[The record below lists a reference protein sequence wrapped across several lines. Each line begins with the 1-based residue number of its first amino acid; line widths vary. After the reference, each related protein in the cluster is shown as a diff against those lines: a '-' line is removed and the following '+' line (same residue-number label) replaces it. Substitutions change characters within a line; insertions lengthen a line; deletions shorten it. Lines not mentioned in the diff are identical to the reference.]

1 MNLQIQTPCW
11 AKPILD
17 RENARYIGAFGGR
30 GSGKSWFFAEWII
43 ERCVMQKTNVV
54 CVREVQKSL
63 KQSVKK
69 LIENK
74 IEEFGIGHLFEVQQT
89 EIKCPHGGVI
99 IFAGMQNHTADSI
112 KSLEGFDIAWV
123 EEAQSISQFSLD
135 LLRPTIRKPGS
146 QMLFSWNPR
155 FDTDPIEGLLR
166 GPGAPPDSIV
176 VEVNYTDNPWFPDV
190 LRQEMEYDKRR
201 DPDKY
206 LHVWKG
212 EYVRNSETRVFK
224 NWTIEDFEAPA
235 DAVHRFGADWG
246 FASDPTVLVRCHII
260 GRKLYIDHEAYRV
273 GCEIVDTPALFMSVP
288 DAERWPMVADSARPE
303 TISHMRKNGFPK
315 ILAAVKGPKSVEE
328 GVEWLKSFDI
338 VVHPRCKHLVDEM
351 TLYSYKT
358 DPDTDKVLPILADK
372 HNHCIAEGELVA
384 CERGLVP
391 IEHVTTSDRVLTR
404 GGYQRVLFADVTDVD
419 RETLIVET
427 TNGVVRCTPDH
438 EIWTVK
444 GFVRADALR
453 YDDEVLTLETSSWS
467 KSLSGTERGIA
478 GILKAGTQQA
488 KRTFSAAKEAAQA
501 GCTVMFGS
509 MNAGQYRM
517 AGTFTTSM
525 ETRQT
530 MTSQILSAFRQSN
543 TPSDTFGMMSAS
555 GGRLSISTKSGTQQ
569 NLGTLLMRVAQ
580 SIERSAHWLMLRLP
594 QSQSHASIAALLSR
608 HERLATKTGSAQ
620 TSASLHGGENLGWM
634 TKHARAKSAEAH
646 SLSTN
651 TASSK
656 LVPGRVVTVRAA
668 GRCERVY
675 DLTVENHHEF
685 VAGGVLVSNCIDA
698 LRYACEGA
706 RRASTQ
712 VKPKANPVPVLMP
725 MAR

>member
-1 MNLQIQTPCW
+1 MKLQIQTPRW

-17 RENARYIGAFGGR
+17 RENARYIGAWGGR

-43 ERCVMQKTNVV
+43 ERCVMQKTDVV
-54 CVREVQKSL
+54 CVREIQKSL

-74 IEEFGIGHLFEVQQT
+74 IEELGISHLFEIQT
-89 EIKCPHGGVI
+89 AEIKCPHGGVI

-112 KSLEGFDIAWV
+112 KSLEGFDIAWI

-166 GPGAPPDSIV
+166 GPNAPPDSIV
-176 VEVNYTDNPWFPDV
+176 VEVNYLDNPWFPDV
-190 LRQEMEYDKRR
+190 LREEMEYDRRR

-206 LHVWKG
+206 MHVWKG

-224 NWTIEDFEAPA
+224 NWKIEDFDAPP

-338 VVHPRCKHLVDEM
+338 VVHPRCVHTIDEL

-358 DPDTDKVLPILADK
+358 DRDTNRVLPLLEDK
-372 HNHCIAEGELVA
+372 KNHV
-384 CERGLVP
+384 
-391 IEHVTTSDRVLTR
+391 
-404 GGYQRVLFADVTDVD
+404 
-419 RETLIVET
+419 
-427 TNGVVRCTPDH
+427 
-438 EIWTVK
+438 
-444 GFVRADALR
+444 
-453 YDDEVLTLETSSWS
+453 
-467 KSLSGTERGIA
+467 
-478 GILKAGTQQA
+478 
-488 KRTFSAAKEAAQA
+488 
-501 GCTVMFGS
+501 
-509 MNAGQYRM
+509 
-517 AGTFTTSM
+517 
-525 ETRQT
+525 
-530 MTSQILSAFRQSN
+530 
-543 TPSDTFGMMSAS
+543 
-555 GGRLSISTKSGTQQ
+555 
-569 NLGTLLMRVAQ
+569 
-580 SIERSAHWLMLRLP
+580 
-594 QSQSHASIAALLSR
+594 
-608 HERLATKTGSAQ
+608 
-620 TSASLHGGENLGWM
+620 
-634 TKHARAKSAEAH
+634 
-646 SLSTN
+646 
-651 TASSK
+651 
-656 LVPGRVVTVRAA
+656 
-668 GRCERVY
+668 
-675 DLTVENHHEF
+675 
-685 VAGGVLVSNCIDA
+685 IDA

-712 VKPKANPVPVLMP
+712 AKPKANPVPVLMP

>member
-1 MNLQIQTPCW
+1 MKLQIQTPRW

-17 RENARYIGAFGGR
+17 RENARYIGAWGGR

-43 ERCVMQKTNVV
+43 ERCVMQKTDVV

-74 IEEFGIGHLFEVQQT
+74 IEELGISHLFEIQT
-89 EIKCPHGGVI
+89 AEIKCPHGGVI

-176 VEVNYTDNPWFPDV
+176 VEVNYLDNPWFPDV
-190 LRQEMEYDKRR
+190 LREEMEYDRRR

-206 LHVWKG
+206 MHVWRG

-224 NWTIEDFEAPA
+224 NWTIEEFDAPP

-260 GRKLYIDHEAYRV
+260 GRKLYIDYEAYRV

-338 VVHPRCKHLVDEM
+338 VVHPRCLHTIDEL

-358 DPDTDKVLPILADK
+358 DRDTSRVLPLLEDK
-372 HNHCIAEGELVA
+372 KNHV
-384 CERGLVP
+384 
-391 IEHVTTSDRVLTR
+391 
-404 GGYQRVLFADVTDVD
+404 
-419 RETLIVET
+419 
-427 TNGVVRCTPDH
+427 
-438 EIWTVK
+438 
-444 GFVRADALR
+444 
-453 YDDEVLTLETSSWS
+453 
-467 KSLSGTERGIA
+467 
-478 GILKAGTQQA
+478 
-488 KRTFSAAKEAAQA
+488 
-501 GCTVMFGS
+501 
-509 MNAGQYRM
+509 
-517 AGTFTTSM
+517 
-525 ETRQT
+525 
-530 MTSQILSAFRQSN
+530 
-543 TPSDTFGMMSAS
+543 
-555 GGRLSISTKSGTQQ
+555 
-569 NLGTLLMRVAQ
+569 
-580 SIERSAHWLMLRLP
+580 
-594 QSQSHASIAALLSR
+594 
-608 HERLATKTGSAQ
+608 
-620 TSASLHGGENLGWM
+620 
-634 TKHARAKSAEAH
+634 
-646 SLSTN
+646 
-651 TASSK
+651 
-656 LVPGRVVTVRAA
+656 
-668 GRCERVY
+668 
-675 DLTVENHHEF
+675 
-685 VAGGVLVSNCIDA
+685 IDA